1 MICFRRCQICFRS
14 RRKLPKIY
22 ALSGLWRWICIWE
35 KNFER
40 KLELKFAFSFCS
52 PRAGCANSILHSAR
66 MILSD
71 VLAIAQ
77 TTVPPLRVESSWLL
91 KNPNPPK
98 RSSFPVAH
106 HHAGYTL

>member
-71 VLAIAQ
+71 VLNCTDHSPSPAC
-77 TTVPPLRVESSWLL
+77 RVFLVI
-91 KNPNPPK
+91 KKP
-98 RSSFPVAH
+98 
-106 HHAGYTL
+106 